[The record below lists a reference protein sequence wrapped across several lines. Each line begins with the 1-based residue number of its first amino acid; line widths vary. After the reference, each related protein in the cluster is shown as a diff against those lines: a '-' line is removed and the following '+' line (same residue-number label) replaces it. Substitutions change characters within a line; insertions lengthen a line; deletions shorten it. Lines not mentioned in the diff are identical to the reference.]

1 MKEANTSENRQT
13 SPGRIAM
20 FELQPGDTP
29 MATLRKE
36 IPITQNPAAVW
47 RAVRD
52 FGEVHTKV
60 APGFLTDLKM
70 DNGDRIVTFFN
81 GLVARE
87 RLVTLDDQACR
98 LVYAVVE
105 GRPSHYNAAVQV
117 LPEGADSRIV
127 WTIDLLPDDLAPAVG
142 AMMDEAVG
150 VMKKTLAQT

>member
-1 MKEANTSENRQT
+1 
-13 SPGRIAM
+13 
-20 FELQPGDTP
+20 
-29 MATLRKE
+29 MATLRK
-36 IPITQNPAAVW
+36 QMALDAPAATVW
-47 RAVRD
+47 AALRD
-52 FGEVHTKV
+52 FGAVHRRV
-60 APGFLTDLKM
+60 APGFLTDLRM

-127 WTIDLLPDDLAPAVG
+127 WTIDLLPDELAPAVG
-142 AMMDEAVG
+142 AMMDEALG
-150 VMKKTLAQT
+150 TMKKTLSQD

>member
-1 MKEANTSENRQT
+1 MN
-13 SPGRIAM
+13 RIAM
-20 FELQPGDTP
+20 FEPQPGDTA

-36 IPITQNPAAVW
+36 IPIAQTTAAVW
-47 RAVRD
+47 QAVRD

-87 RLVTLDDQACR
+87 RLVTLDDRACR

-117 LPEGADSRIV
+117 LPEGDDSRIV
-127 WTIDLLPDDLAPAVG
+127 WTIDLLPDELAPAVG

-150 VMKKTLAQT
+150 VMKETLSQT